1 MEAYLCIMK
10 VLTNRFVPLLIAVW
24 LMAIQAGIP
33 VYKMICTEDGH
44 TSVSLTPAQCE
55 EKEDDCCKPCPVTE
69 KSPCCDFNQSVLKL
83 DGCPTVYEPQLT
95 TGHWIPS
102 VEWFF
107 APLQLS
113 LSTNNNLTQD
123 RSFPERK
130 QPRLSMIQVFRI

>member
-1 MEAYLCIMK
+1 MK
-10 VLTNRFVPLLIAVW
+10 VQINRYFTLVVAVW

-44 TSVSLTPAQCE
+44 TSVSFTQSLAQCE
-55 EKEDDCCKPCPVTE
+55 DEHPQEKDCCKPIQKSE
-69 KSPCCDFNQSVLKL
+69 KSPCCDFNQSILKL

-107 APLQLS
+107 APLETT
-113 LSTNNNLTQD
+113 LSTNDHIQAY
-123 RSFPERK
+123 SFPDRK
-130 QPRLSMIQVFRI
+130 QSRQSMIQVFRI